1 MRGLAAAR
9 RATSVGTTGSRD
21 QGPRVTA
28 LSRIS
33 GRSTDGSTV
42 SSHATASA
50 TSDDPDRVHLER
62 NVLQHLGFHGSRRH
76 DVDAMPSRSTSSAK
90 ARANAFMPAFDAE

>member
-1 MRGLAAAR
+1 
-9 RATSVGTTGSRD
+9 VGTTGSRAN
-21 QGPRVTA
+21 GPRWTA

-50 TSDDPDRVHLER
+50 TSDTWMAYISNGTSCSISVSTGPGVTMCT
-62 NVLQHLGFHGSRRH
+62 
-76 DVDAMPSRSTSSAK
+76 AIPSRSTSSAK
-90 ARANAFMPAFDAE
+90 ARANAFMPALDAE